1 MPNKKKAAEARK
13 IDVTKIVETVK
24 KIPAFLRR
32 MKSELAKL
40 AELLAKAE
48 AALAAFDGLSSLTK
62 EQKVQKRLLARQ
74 VKAMKA
80 YKDALAA
87 RVDNEESKLG

>member
-48 AALAAFDGLSSLTK
+48 AALAAFDGLGSLTK

>member
-40 AELLAKAE
+40 TALLAKAE
-48 AALAAFDGLSSLTK
+48 AALAAFDGLGSLTK